1 VRCLGAQRVAGF
13 ERDGARKLLD
23 PRFKCICYPGEKPP
37 SLARDRARPG
47 AKGIGRGFHRACD
60 VFGAAPRHLGD
71 WAPVRRSSTSSHS
84 SETLSTHLPPV
95 NIRSF
100 LSAASSSRIFVTAG
114 FSSAS
119 LLLGPGPPAALRPH
133 FENHI
138 MLARVLDHLESEI
151 IVRCHFG
158 DWCMIDLQRFYLLGD
173 IGGVSADVDYIANAQ
188 RRTGFE
194 LHGDD

>member
-1 VRCLGAQRVAGF
+1 LQRLRLALLSRWPRRSCAGRLKRDKTVTPGAMPGCGARSGF

-84 SETLSTHLPPV
+84 SETLSTHLPPI

-138 MLARVLDHLESEI
+138 MLARVLDHL
-151 IVRCHFG
+151 
-158 DWCMIDLQRFYLLGD
+158 
-173 IGGVSADVDYIANAQ
+173 
-188 RRTGFE
+188 
-194 LHGDD
+194 

>member
-1 VRCLGAQRVAGF
+1 LQRLRLALLSRWPRRSCAGRLKRDKTVTPGAMPGCAARCRFRARWCAQAPRPA
-13 ERDGARKLLD
+13 LL
-23 PRFKCICYPGEKPP
+23 CYPGEKPP

-47 AKGIGRGFHRACD
+47 AKGIGRGFQRACD

-138 MLARVLDHLESEI
+138 MLARVLDHL
-151 IVRCHFG
+151 
-158 DWCMIDLQRFYLLGD
+158 
-173 IGGVSADVDYIANAQ
+173 
-188 RRTGFE
+188 
-194 LHGDD
+194 

>member
-1 VRCLGAQRVAGF
+1 LQRLRLALLSRWPRRSWPAGSKGIKLSLLVRCLGAQRVAGF

-138 MLARVLDHLESEI
+138 MLARVLDHL
-151 IVRCHFG
+151 
-158 DWCMIDLQRFYLLGD
+158 
-173 IGGVSADVDYIANAQ
+173 
-188 RRTGFE
+188 
-194 LHGDD
+194 

>member
-1 VRCLGAQRVAGF
+1 MPGCGARCGF

-71 WAPVRRSSTSSHS
+71 S

-138 MLARVLDHLESEI
+138 MLARVLDHL
-151 IVRCHFG
+151 
-158 DWCMIDLQRFYLLGD
+158 
-173 IGGVSADVDYIANAQ
+173 
-188 RRTGFE
+188 
-194 LHGDD
+194 